1 MSRSPQVQDCDFVHE
16 SNASSTSTM
25 ASSSPSPQQ
34 QFCLRWNNH
43 QSALVSVFDHLL
55 QSEAFVDVT
64 LAVEGLL
71 LRAHKLVLS
80 ACSPYFQA
88 MFASHPAKH
97 PIIIL
102 KDVRYNDLRALL
114 DFMYKGEVA
123 VDQDRLPAFLRLAE
137 SLKIRGLAEFCEESL
152 SQATSQPPIFDSLL
166 DSQKRSHPSGPPSLS
181 HQQSQQQSLNAVP
194 APLTAVELL
203 PVSNQRPPID
213 FSVPAMASMFGS
225 PIPLA
230 SVRSSSSMSSSTKR
244 PSSPQTY
251 AHHRR
256 KRGRPPRQSY
266 SESAGI
272 LNNVVG
278 LKSNAS
284 KDARSSSPEVM
295 EMNVDLLSMGVSN
308 NGPNT
313 ALNPHAPINS
323 NAHDSSCT
331 AQDDHIKG
339 ASSRNSSPVNNT
351 SIAKHESSPL
361 LEPDT
366 RPDGLEPQAGPSQES
381 EFDSSRR
388 GGKSG
393 KGNRRARGRP
403 RGYGRNA
410 NSLDRSLLSADS
422 LDDLAGPSQRE
433 GSSTP
438 DRTLLGGSN
447 NSNSNNTEQLQEM
460 SIRGLNLFR
469 YASVSEEGMYR
480 CIPCEKEHVTRTFK
494 NKYSFQRHAYLYH
507 EGNQRKVFPC
517 LVCGRE
523 FSRPDKLK
531 HHLKT
536 VHDYA
541 VPREY
546 SNAYYSL
553 P

>member
-1 MSRSPQVQDCDFVHE
+1 
-16 SNASSTSTM
+16 
-25 ASSSPSPQQ
+25 
-34 QFCLRWNNH
+34 
-43 QSALVSVFDHLL
+43 
-55 QSEAFVDVT
+55 
-64 LAVEGLL
+64 
-71 LRAHKLVLS
+71 
-80 ACSPYFQA
+80 
-88 MFASHPAKH
+88 
-97 PIIIL
+97 
-102 KDVRYNDLRALL
+102 
-114 DFMYKGEVA
+114 
-123 VDQDRLPAFLRLAE
+123 
-137 SLKIRGLAEFCEESL
+137 
-152 SQATSQPPIFDSLL
+152 
-166 DSQKRSHPSGPPSLS
+166 
-181 HQQSQQQSLNAVP
+181 
-194 APLTAVELL
+194 
-203 PVSNQRPPID
+203 
-213 FSVPAMASMFGS
+213 
-225 PIPLA
+225 
-230 SVRSSSSMSSSTKR
+230 
-244 PSSPQTY
+244 
-251 AHHRR
+251 
-256 KRGRPPRQSY
+256 
-266 SESAGI
+266 
-272 LNNVVG
+272 
-278 LKSNAS
+278 
-284 KDARSSSPEVM
+284 
-295 EMNVDLLSMGVSN
+295 MNVRTDIHF
-308 NGPNT
+308 
-313 ALNPHAPINS
+313 PH
-323 NAHDSSCT
+323 SCH
-331 AQDDHIKG
+331 AI
-339 ASSRNSSPVNNT
+339 
-351 SIAKHESSPL
+351 L
-361 LEPDT
+361 
-366 RPDGLEPQAGPSQES
+366 
-381 EFDSSRR
+381 
-388 GGKSG
+388 G

-410 NSLDRSLLSADS
+410 NSLDRSLMSADS